1 MNSELKSSNNRES
14 GHSADYALCI
24 CGRVTT
30 PLMLDIKELRGMEP
44 VETDELPMICG
55 NGDPKGCIGRC
66 RGVLLSDIINRADIL
81 ITGHNDTRKMFIVA
95 SSDDGYKVV
104 FSWQEIFNTPTGEG
118 IMVLL
123 EKNSRSL
130 YDEQGAVDLVSAR
143 DFLTGPRYVRQ
154 LKTIEIVLM
163 A

>member
-1 MNSELKSSNNRES
+1 MNSELKSGNKQS
-14 GHSADYALCI
+14 GHSEEYELRL

-30 PLMLDIKELRGMEP
+30 PLELDIKELRAMESI
-44 VETDELPMICG
+44 ETDELPMICG

-66 RGVLLSDIINRADIL
+66 RGVLLSDIINRADVL

-123 EKNSRSL
+123 EKNGRSL
-130 YDEQGAVDLVSAR
+130 YEEQGAVDLVSAR

-154 LKTIEIVLM
+154 LRTIEIVLM

>member
-1 MNSELKSSNNRES
+1 MNAEMKSSNKQS
-14 GHSADYALCI
+14 SHSEDYELRL

-30 PLMLDIKELRGMEP
+30 PLILNIEQLRAMDP
-44 VETDELPMICG
+44 AETDDLPMICG
-55 NGDPKGCIGRC
+55 NGDPKGCIGHC

-123 EKNSRSL
+123 EKNGRSL
-130 YDEQGAVDLVSAR
+130 YEEHGAVDLVSAR
-143 DFLTGPRYVRQ
+143 DYLTGPRYVRQ
-154 LKTIEIVLM
+154 LRIIEIVLVE
-163 A
+163 